1 MHANFFYRIRS
12 SSTKKFKNLVL
23 QRYCGIRLSIGL
35 WSLELGQ
42 YNRMGILIFS
52 SILKLRSCGLPVGH
66 GEALEVRVLP
76 PARVFDLPEFL
87 SGHAPLS
94 TLRHLLPSEGH
105 LGQGGRHEGQHW
117 TKMSKIWFVFVLEL
131 RCCRTFGWARVLP
144 GILPKYK

>member
-1 MHANFFYRIRS
+1 MAI
-12 SSTKKFKNLVL
+12 
-23 QRYCGIRLSIGL
+23 GIKTLKLSQPKQ
-35 WSLELGQ
+35 EV
-42 YNRMGILIFS
+42 YYFFS

-105 LGQGGRHEGQHW
+105 LSQGGRHEGQH
-117 TKMSKIWFVFVLEL
+117 
-131 RCCRTFGWARVLP
+131 
-144 GILPKYK
+144 